1 MNIVV
6 SQIVKKGTPV
16 AETTEYRFNTE
27 GIGQFA
33 ELLQRDAELKN
44 GVIDSGFYVFGGDK
58 AEYGFLNRQTLLSSK
73 FYLIPSP
80 DNVDLIYF
88 ALTNNEESLQEVG
101 TEISN
106 EVFSVDN
113 GKSCVFL
120 PVPNVQDTSS
130 WGINE
135 ISIFEEDT
143 VTKCKVSVFV
153 NGESDVV
160 YAGDFLFYVNSEL
173 AMSPELNDY
182 ILSCLESALVEMSD
196 VPTNIDH
203 IEIERI

>member
-58 AEYGFLNRQTLLSSK
+58 AEYGFLNRQTLLNSK

-153 NGESDVV
+153 SEESDF
-160 YAGDFLFYVNSEL
+160 AGDFLFYVNSEL

-182 ILSCLESALVEMSD
+182 ILSCLESALAEMSG
-196 VPTNIDH
+196 VLTNIDH

>member
-1 MNIVV
+1 M
-6 SQIVKKGTPV
+6 
-16 AETTEYRFNTE
+16 
-27 GIGQFA
+27 
-33 ELLQRDAELKN
+33 QRDAELKN

-58 AEYGFLNRQTLLSSK
+58 AEYGFLNRQTLLNSK

-153 NGESDVV
+153 SEESDF
-160 YAGDFLFYVNSEL
+160 AGDFLFYVNSEL

-182 ILSCLESALVEMSD
+182 ILSCLESALAEMSG
-196 VPTNIDH
+196 VLTNIDH